1 MLKLFV
7 TTDFSANSKAGVKFA
22 LQLQAQTKCELV
34 FYHVVEIMKP
44 TSWNDIRY
52 KLFAKQKIADF
63 TEKLIAFV
71 SNVKG
76 EEFKAKGSIAYK
88 VEIGT
93 SIDQMVIQG
102 AKKNKANFICMATK
116 GAGRVQKFFGTNASA
131 MINNSPIPVIVVPS
145 GYKSKA
151 ISSIFYASDFAA
163 LGPELKK
170 LQSFSASTQAKI
182 KVFHYDYLLHVP
194 ENKMKLE
201 KTAAKYA
208 TKDLSFQF
216 RRQEIEFSLA
226 AHLKKDIQKE
236 KPELVVLFTKQN
248 RKWFDR
254 LFPSSEAQE
263 MAFNTKLPLLVYRKK
278 PK

>member
-76 EEFKAKGSIAYK
+76 EDFKAKGSIAYK

-102 AKKNKANFICMATK
+102 AKKSKANFICMATK
-116 GAGRVQKFFGTNASA
+116 GAGRIQKLFGTNASA
-131 MINNSPIPVIVVPS
+131 MINNSPIPVIVVPN
-145 GYKSKA
+145 GYKAKA

-170 LQSFSASTQAKI
+170 LQSFSSSTQAKI

-194 ENKMKLE
+194 ENKTKLE

-208 TKDLSFQF
+208 NKDLSFEF

-236 KPELVVLFTKQN
+236 KPDLVVLFTKQN

-263 MAFNTKLPLLVYRKK
+263 MAFNTKLPLLVFRKK
-278 PK
+278 I

>member
-76 EEFKAKGSIAYK
+76 EDFKAKGSIAYK

-102 AKKNKANFICMATK
+102 AKKSKANFICMATK
-116 GAGRVQKFFGTNASA
+116 GAGRIQKLFGTNASA

-145 GYKSKA
+145 GYKAKA

-170 LQSFSASTQAKI
+170 LQSFSSSTQAKI

-194 ENKMKLE
+194 ENKTKLE

-208 TKDLSFQF
+208 TKDLSFEF

-236 KPELVVLFTKQN
+236 KPDLVVLFTKQN

-263 MAFNTKLPLLVYRKK
+263 MAFNTKLPLLVFRKK
-278 PK
+278 I

>member
-7 TTDFSANSKAGVKFA
+7 TTDFSANSKAGIKFA

-76 EEFKAKGSIAYK
+76 EDYKAKGAIAYK

-102 AKKNKANFICMATK
+102 AKKSKANFICMATK
-116 GAGRVQKFFGTNASA
+116 GAGRIQKLFGTNASA

-151 ISSIFYASDFAA
+151 ISTIFYASDFAA

-194 ENKMKLE
+194 ENKTKLE

-208 TKDLSFQF
+208 TKGLSFEF

-236 KPELVVLFTKQN
+236 KPDLVVLFTKQN

-263 MAFNTKLPLLVYRKK
+263 MAFNTKLPLLVFRKK
-278 PK
+278 I